1 MQVAKNLPAIAG
13 DIRDVDSVPG
23 SGRSPGG
30 GHRNPLQCS
39 CLEDPMDRGVWWAI
53 VHGFAKG
60 QTWLKPLSTHTHT
73 HTHTHT
79 VYIVNDV
86 FCSEA
91 KSFTDK
97 SVNLFF
103 LFSPIRCGFCWG
115 PCLSQSLGHPVLDQ
129 LDYLIHHQ
137 AHRGPDSARSLWQ
150 GSGHHHV
157 RRWPSSCA
165 SPRWMPKVRD
175 CYFFNLILRFK
186 NKCFFWSSFFTIHK
200 FFFESI
206 GNVSDWNLDSLNA
219 RHHLHERSSKS
230 KVKGWKGK

>member
-1 MQVAKNLPAIAG
+1 MRVVKNPPAIAG
-13 DIRDVDSVPG
+13 DIRDVDSIPG

-39 CLEDPMDRGVWWAI
+39 CLEDPMDRGAWWAI

-60 QTWLKPLSTHTHT
+60 QTRLKPLSTHTDS
-73 HTHTHT
+73 
-79 VYIVNDV
+79 VYCKCC
-86 FCSEA
+86 FLFRS

-150 GSGHHHV
+150 GSGHRHV

-165 SPRWMPKVRD
+165 SPGWMPKVRD
-175 CYFFNLILRFK
+175 CYFFNLILSFK

-200 FFFESI
+200 IVFESI
-206 GNVSDWNLDSLNA
+206 GNVKWLKPGLFKCQASHPW
-219 RHHLHERSSKS
+219 E
-230 KVKGWKGK
+230 VQ